1 MNVEFINP
9 FLEAMLNVLST
20 MAQLDAKPGKPAL
33 KESDVSRGEVS
44 GIIGMIGEKARG
56 SVAIS
61 FTKPVIL
68 DIVKRMLA
76 EEPTVINETVTD
88 LVGELTNMVSGG
100 AMKILGEHGYIFD
113 MAIPAVVSG
122 KDHLIHHRSKGKK
135 IILPFSV
142 DSGEFFVELCF
153 ESGQA

>member
-33 KESDVSRGEVS
+33 KEGDVSRGEVS

-153 ESGQA
+153 ENGQA